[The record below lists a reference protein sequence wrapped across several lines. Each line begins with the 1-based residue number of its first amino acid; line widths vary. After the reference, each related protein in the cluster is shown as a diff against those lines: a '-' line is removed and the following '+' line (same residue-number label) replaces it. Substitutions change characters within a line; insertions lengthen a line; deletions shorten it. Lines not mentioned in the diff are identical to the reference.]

1 MIRLYYKHTLR
12 AGRVSLCPTQLGHTN
27 YYFTSLWNRYKV
39 IYGQTSYPSQHTS
52 NRSSLHPDDLMRFFE
67 PSYTLMFHPT
77 DCNRTCVN
85 GSLNDACDAC
95 VCTHHTLTGR
105 VLATEGRP
113 LSKANISL
121 AETPHIVISQSN
133 VSGHFQVSG
142 VCATSQQFL
151 VTRDKFVP
159 TEVYSKILSKTQS
172 SLEVKLEN
180 AGNCNLSFPLLNPF
194 LFGLSAWRIQP
205 SSSLTAVY
213 LLFCIRQDQSKSKS
227 LFILVF
233 TILLFRLHPNAD

>member
-1 MIRLYYKHTLR
+1 
-12 AGRVSLCPTQLGHTN
+12 
-27 YYFTSLWNRYKV
+27 
-39 IYGQTSYPSQHTS
+39 
-52 NRSSLHPDDLMRFFE
+52 
-67 PSYTLMFHPT
+67 MFSPT
-77 DCNRTCVN
+77 DCNKICVN

-121 AETPHIVISQSN
+121 AETPYNVISQSN

-142 VCATSQQFL
+142 VCTTSQRFL

-159 TEVYSKILSKTQS
+159 TEVYSKVLSKTQS

-180 AGNCNLSFPLLNPF
+180 AGKKKTFFLLSF
-194 LFGLSAWRIQP
+194 
-205 SSSLTAVY
+205 LT
-213 LLFCIRQDQSKSKS
+213 CRRSH
-227 LFILVF
+227 FILAFPTAHV
-233 TILLFRLHPNAD
+233 AV